1 MTSLFDGFLEFDLR
15 VFQWVANLYNPILDK
30 IMVLITYSGEA
41 GAIFILISAIL
52 FFNKK
57 YRKIG
62 FCMLVSML
70 IMLVLNNFVLK
81 EIFERARPFN
91 LELTWWVEEY
101 IYPNLVSEPTSFS
114 FPSGH
119 TSSAFAAAI
128 ACLWYNRKIGIPVT
142 IFAFIMGF
150 SRIYVG
156 VHYFSDVAF
165 GVLVGIIYALLGV
178 LVTKYCFEK
187 FNNKVF
193 ERKQNS
199 KKEL

>member
-1 MTSLFDGFLEFDLR
+1 MDSLFESFLEFDLQ

-41 GAIFILISAIL
+41 GAIFIVISAIL
-52 FFNKK
+52 LFNKK

-62 FCMLVSML
+62 FCMLISML
-70 IMLVLNNFVLK
+70 IMLIFNNLILK
-81 EIFERARPFN
+81 EIFERSRPFN

-101 IYPNLVSEPTSFS
+101 VYPNLVSYPSSFS

-128 ACLWYNRKIGIPVT
+128 ACLWYNKKIGIPVT

-156 VHYFSDVAF
+156 VHYFSDVVFGIIVGIICALA
-165 GVLVGIIYALLGV
+165 GVLVS
-178 LVTKYCFEK
+178 KYCFDK
-187 FNNKVF
+187 FNEKVF
-193 ERKQNS
+193 ERNKIS
-199 KKEL
+199 KK